1 MLYIVYDQAALNGQE
16 GHLGQQQTIQPD
28 LHLPQQ
34 GHHENENCLFFFN
47 YYPKKILC
55 RISKR
60 LIFWLYSKINQG
72 NFIKDKSTKQRYLK
86 TCFFLSSCFLLLTF
100 YTRIDPTILS
110 AKTHT

>member
-34 GHHENENCLFFFN
+34 GHHENKNCF
-47 YYPKKILC
+47 LC